1 MIYSFGPKAKRFLS
15 SFRTVRRPFPCRL
28 FLPSLRCQTSAAVLR
43 RQVLLYH
50 IRMFPV
56 NCRTHFFLKFYEF
69 SLFFCSFPDPVRI
82 SASFF
87 HAADEFRKESEH
99 NVSGVRHG
107 FRSKAFDGPAGGRKR
122 DGIFFQSPCSQC
134 DRRNARR
141 GNRTKVYFRG

>member
-15 SFRTVRRPFPCRL
+15 SYRTVRRPFPCRL

-50 IRMFPV
+50 IRMLPV

-69 SLFFCSFPDPVRI
+69 SLFFCSFPDLARV

-87 HAADEFRKESEH
+87 MPRTNFGKNQNIMAR
-99 NVSGVRHG
+99 G
-107 FRSKAFDGPAGGRKR
+107 FGTGFGQKSLTGQPEAEKGR
-122 DGIFFQSPCSQC
+122 DFFQSPLF
-134 DRRNARR
+134 AM
-141 GNRTKVYFRG
+141 